1 MSKLNI
7 NTAHNQERLEQVRTI
22 INDLSE
28 YWPLT
33 LRQVFYQ
40 LVGQGICLNNRS
52 QYQGLSQLL
61 TQARII
67 GEIEWDC
74 IEDRARRYIDLTGY
88 MDGPRFIESEAE
100 NVLNNYTRNLQQT
113 QENYIEIF
121 VEKDALATLFR
132 KVAERYCIS
141 VTTCRGYISADF
153 VNKYKRRTMQNAD
166 RRPVVLYFGDFDPSG
181 LNMSE
186 SLESRMLNDFN
197 IPVNFIRPALNVEQ
211 IEKYNLPHV
220 DADLKRGDSRAAK
233 HVEKYGFLAVELD
246 ALKPPDLSD
255 IIHRAI
261 QKQLNIDA
269 FNFEVE
275 RYRADIDRI
284 NRIRETCV
292 KFMRRQAA
300 DLF

>member
-7 NTAHNQERLEQVRTI
+7 NTAHNQERLEHVRTI

-40 LVGQGICLNNRS
+40 LIGQGICLNNPS
-52 QYQGLSQLL
+52 QYNALSQLL
-61 TQARII
+61 TQARLM

-74 IEDRARRYIDLTGY
+74 IEDRARRTMDLSGYI
-88 MDGPRFIESEAE
+88 DGPRFIESEAK
-100 NVLNNYTRNLQQT
+100 NVLSGYTRNLQQT

-121 VEKDALATLFR
+121 IEKDALATLFR
-132 KVAERYCIS
+132 KVAERYCIP
-141 VTTCRGYISADF
+141 VTTCRGYISTDYIY
-153 VNKYKRRTMQNAD
+153 KYKRRTMQNAD
-166 RRPVVLYFGDFDPSG
+166 RRPIVLYFGDFDPSG
-181 LNMSE
+181 VNMSE
-186 SLESRMLNDFN
+186 SLESRMLNDFD
-197 IPVNFIRPALNVEQ
+197 IPVNFIRPALNLEQ
-211 IEKYNLPHV
+211 IERYNLPHV
-220 DADLKRGDSRAAK
+220 DEDLKRGDSRAAK

-275 RYRADIDRI
+275 RHNAEIERI
-284 NRIRETCV
+284 NGIRETIV

>member
-74 IEDRARRYIDLTGY
+74 IEDRARRHIDLTGY
-88 MDGPRFIESEAE
+88 IDGPKFIESEAE

-132 KVAERYCIS
+132 KVAER
-141 VTTCRGYISADF
+141 
-153 VNKYKRRTMQNAD
+153 
-166 RRPVVLYFGDFDPSG
+166 
-181 LNMSE
+181 
-186 SLESRMLNDFN
+186 
-197 IPVNFIRPALNVEQ
+197 
-211 IEKYNLPHV
+211 
-220 DADLKRGDSRAAK
+220 
-233 HVEKYGFLAVELD
+233 
-246 ALKPPDLSD
+246 
-255 IIHRAI
+255 
-261 QKQLNIDA
+261 
-269 FNFEVE
+269 
-275 RYRADIDRI
+275 
-284 NRIRETCV
+284 
-292 KFMRRQAA
+292 
-300 DLF
+300 

>member
-88 MDGPRFIESEAE
+88 MDGPKFIESEAE

-121 VEKDALATLFR
+121 VEKD
-132 KVAERYCIS
+132 I
-141 VTTCRGYISADF
+141 
-153 VNKYKRRTMQNAD
+153 
-166 RRPVVLYFGDFDPSG
+166 
-181 LNMSE
+181 
-186 SLESRMLNDFN
+186 
-197 IPVNFIRPALNVEQ
+197 
-211 IEKYNLPHV
+211 
-220 DADLKRGDSRAAK
+220 
-233 HVEKYGFLAVELD
+233 
-246 ALKPPDLSD
+246 
-255 IIHRAI
+255 
-261 QKQLNIDA
+261 
-269 FNFEVE
+269 
-275 RYRADIDRI
+275 
-284 NRIRETCV
+284 
-292 KFMRRQAA
+292 
-300 DLF
+300 

>member
-88 MDGPRFIESEAE
+88 MNGPRFIESEAE

-186 SLESRMLNDFN
+186 SLESRMLNDFD

>member
-7 NTAHNQERLEQVRTI
+7 NTGHNRRKLEQVRTI

-61 TQARII
+61 TQARIL

-88 MDGPRFIESEAE
+88 IDGPRFIESEAE
-100 NVLNNYTRNLQQT
+100 NVLSGYTRNLQQT

-132 KVAERYCIS
+132 KVAEKYCIS

-220 DADLKRGDSRAAK
+220 DEDLKRGDSRAAN
-233 HVEKYGFLAVELD
+233 HVKKYGFLAVELD

-255 IIHRAI
+255 IIHNAI

-275 RYRADIDRI
+275 RYMADIDRI
-284 NRIRETCV
+284 KKIRETCV

>member
-7 NTAHNQERLEQVRTI
+7 NTAHNQERLHQVRTI

-61 TQARII
+61 TQARLM

-74 IEDRARRYIDLTGY
+74 IEDRARRHMDLSGYI
-88 MDGPRFIESEAE
+88 DGPRFIESEAQ
-100 NVLNNYTRNLQQT
+100 NVLTGYTRNLQQT

-132 KVAERYCIS
+132 KVAERYCIP

-181 LNMSE
+181 VNMSE
-186 SLESRMLNDFN
+186 SLENRMLYDFD
-197 IPVNFIRPALNVEQ
+197 IPVNFIRPALNQEQ

-220 DADLKRGDSRAAK
+220 DEDLKRGDSRAAK
-233 HVEKYGFLAVELD
+233 HVKKYGFLAVELD
-246 ALKPPDLSD
+246 ALNPSDLSD
-255 IIHRAI
+255 IIHKAI
-261 QKQLNIDA
+261 QQQLNIEA

-275 RYRADIDRI
+275 RYNDEADRI
-284 NRIRETCV
+284 LRIRETLV